1 MQVNDALAVKAVS
14 QLADNGERLLT
25 GEFNDNTIE
34 HLHRYAFALPFC
46 KGKDVLD
53 IASGEGYGSSLIA
66 GIAASVLG
74 VDISKDAV
82 SQARTKYRRKNLTFI
97 EGSVSNVPLD
107 SSAVDVVVSFETIEH
122 HSQHAKMMAEI
133 KRVLRAPGMLI
144 ISSPDKLNYSEVPN
158 NKNPFHVQEL
168 YREELYSLVKEYFG
182 NVIMLSQRLVYGSL
196 IVPEQDSRGFTEFRG
211 DYDEVCASES
221 LQRPVYNV
229 CLASDSDLPPM
240 ALSFYDGSKVLDD
253 LRKSLAARREDNLK
267 YFFASPSYRL
277 GRALTWP
284 LRKLVGR

>member
-1 MQVNDALAVKAVS
+1 MQVKEALAVKAVS

-25 GEFNDNTIE
+25 EEFNDNTIE

-53 IASGEGYGSSLIA
+53 IASGEGYGSNLIA
-66 GIAASVLG
+66 GVAESVLG
-74 VDISKDAV
+74 VDISKEAV
-82 SQARTKYRRKNLTFI
+82 SRARTKYRRTNLKFI
-97 EGSVSNVPLD
+97 EGSVSNVPVD

-122 HSQHAKMMAEI
+122 HSQHAEMMAEI
-133 KRVLRAPGMLI
+133 KRVLRAHGMLI
-144 ISSPDKLNYSEVPN
+144 ISSPDKLNYSEIPN
-158 NKNPFHVQEL
+158 SRNPFHVQEL
-168 YREELYSLVKEYFG
+168 YREELYSLVKEYFV
-182 NVIMLSQRLVYGSL
+182 NVSMLSQRLVYGSL
-196 IVPEQDSRGFTEFRG
+196 IAPEQDSRGFTEFWG
-211 DYDEVCASES
+211 NYDEVCASES

-229 CLASDSDLPPM
+229 CLASDSDLPPT

-253 LRKSLAARREDNLK
+253 LRKSLAERREDNLK